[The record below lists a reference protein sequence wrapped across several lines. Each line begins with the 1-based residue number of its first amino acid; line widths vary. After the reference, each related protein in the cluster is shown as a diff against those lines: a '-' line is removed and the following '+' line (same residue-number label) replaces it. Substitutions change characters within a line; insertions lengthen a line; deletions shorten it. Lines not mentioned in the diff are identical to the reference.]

1 MLFWTPH
8 FSFWTPHFGWDSTLK
23 IDPTGNW
30 STACSWLSALLR
42 HAVGRSHRLLNVM
55 AITSWCCWMGDA
67 VISLRRTADLLPKR
81 RILLQYDLYS
91 GVIYNLENFV
101 PLDNTHHSHAHLSL
115 AVLGHNC
122 VYNSRD
128 FVVCIWKSF
137 HTGSPFF
144 QYPKI
149 SRTYPKTPGSWYV
162 FGCFFQSWAQFCSKN
177 YTLLLHIYLQN
188 AIKIRI
194 TNRNYL
200 KLLLDGLQ
208 TAKEIQVLPQGYQ
221 VQAEKWKKLLYTIS
235 KAFQGLE

>member
-8 FSFWTPHFGWDSTLK
+8 FSFWTPHFGWDSMLK

-115 AVLGHNC
+115 AVLGYNC

-137 HTGSPFF
+137 QTGSPFF

-149 SRTYPKTPGSWYV
+149 SRTYPRLLAHGMFLDV
-162 FGCFFQSWAQFCSKN
+162 FFKAGHNFVQRTIHYFYIYICKMHSKFE
-177 YTLLLHIYLQN
+177 LLIETIWSCCWMDYKLQKKSN
-188 AIKIRI
+188 I
-194 TNRNYL
+194 TSR
-200 KLLLDGLQ
+200 
-208 TAKEIQVLPQGYQ
+208 LPSAG
-221 VQAEKWKKLLYTIS
+221 KWKKLLYTIS